1 MNWFQRF
8 YWTKLSKPAGERP
21 LCEYLI
27 KTPIGS
33 VLQLG
38 MGNGALTRKVLQLAR
53 PAGADGVIRFA
64 GVDAFESAEAA
75 QQHMKLKDAH
85 RMCAELGVKAHLIP
99 GELKSAL
106 PRVAVTILPSDL
118 LIVERLL
125 QRRDDRNAMGE
136 RRHRFR
142 QHRQEPAVDLH
153 FGRQPDGARDDARG
167 ARGGDRLHQED
178 AGDCRE
184 GQGRQSRGV

>member
-38 MGNGALTRKVLQLAR
+38 MGNGALTRKVLQMAR

-64 GVDAFESAEAA
+64 GVDAFESAEAV

-118 LIVERLL
+118 LIVEQSGDESATQNDTLMQWLPRLSHSGSAVFVR
-125 QRRDDRNAMGE
+125 QGIRSKFE
-136 RRHRFR
+136 RIYVPIPNQAR
-142 QHRQEPAVDLH
+142 QA
-153 FGRQPDGARDDARG
+153 A
-167 ARGGDRLHQED
+167 
-178 AGDCRE
+178 
-184 GQGRQSRGV
+184 

>member
-38 MGNGALTRKVLQLAR
+38 MGDGALTKKVLQLAQ
-53 PAGADGVIRFA
+53 PAGTDGVIRFA
-64 GVDAFESAEAA
+64 GVDAFESAEDSSG
-75 QQHMKLKDAH
+75 HMKLKDAH

-99 GELKSAL
+99 GELKNAL

-118 LIVERLL
+118 LLVEQSEQDGDSQHQILMNWLPRLSHSGSAVFV
-125 QRRDDRNAMGE
+125 RRGE
-136 RRHRFR
+136 RAKFERVYL
-142 QHRQEPAVDLH
+142 PMVA
-153 FGRQPDGARDDARG
+153 
-167 ARGGDRLHQED
+167 
-178 AGDCRE
+178 
-184 GQGRQSRGV
+184 QSRQAA

>member
-27 KTPIGS
+27 NTPIGS

-38 MGNGALTRKVLQLAR
+38 MGDGALTRKVLQLAT
-53 PAGADGVIRFA
+53 PASSDGVIRFA
-64 GVDAFESAEAA
+64 GVDAFESADAPE
-75 QQHMKLKDAH
+75 QHMKLKDAH

-99 GELKSAL
+99 GELKNAL

-118 LIVERLL
+118 LIVEQSVQHNEVQNEMLMNWLPRLSHS
-125 QRRDDRNAMGE
+125 GS
-136 RRHRFR
+136 
-142 QHRQEPAVDLH
+142 AV
-153 FGRQPDGARDDARG
+153 FVRCGARSKFERKHLPIASQARH
-167 ARGGDRLHQED
+167 A
-178 AGDCRE
+178 A
-184 GQGRQSRGV
+184 